1 MPARVAGIL
10 FHLVTVVIIAGVIM
24 QNTNAQTYDKKRAD
38 MVETQ
43 IAKRGIKSNLVL
55 SAMRKVPRHLFVPA
69 NVASLAYTDRPLP
82 IGYDQTISQPFIVGF
97 MSEALE
103 VKPGDKV
110 LEIGT
115 GSGYQAA
122 VLAEM
127 GLEVWTIEI
136 VPELA
141 KMAQENL
148 QNTGY
153 SKVHVKC
160 GNGFKGWPEQAPFDA
175 IILTAAP
182 MDIPRTL
189 LEQLKTGGVMVLPV
203 GPVYSIQ
210 KLIKVVKTEEGI
222 KQKTLL
228 PVRFVPMIK
237 SYL

>member
-1 MPARVAGIL
+1 MPVSRAGIFFQMIL
-10 FHLVTVVIIAGVIM
+10 FFLSTGVLM
-24 QNTNAQTYDKKRAD
+24 QNLNAQKHEEERLD

-43 IAKRGIKSNLVL
+43 IAQRGIKSELVL
-55 SAMRKVPRHLFVPA
+55 GAMQKVPRHMFVPA
-69 NVASLAYTDRPLP
+69 NLESIAYYDRPLP
-82 IGYDQTISQPFIVGF
+82 IGYDQTISQPYIVAF
-97 MSEALE
+97 MSEALDINT
-103 VKPGDKV
+103 GDKI

-127 GLEVWTIEI
+127 GMEVWTIEI

-141 KMAQENL
+141 KMAQKNL
-148 QNTGY
+148 EEAGY
-153 SKVHVKC
+153 SQVNVKC
-160 GNGFKGWPEQAPFDA
+160 GNGFKGWPDQAPFDA

-182 MDIPRTL
+182 KEIPQTL
-189 LEQLKTGGVMVLPV
+189 VEQLITGGTMILPV

-210 KLIKVVKTEEGI
+210 KLIKVTKKEKGI